1 MKQKA
6 KILFY
11 VRQNG
16 AVSILLGKRT
26 YGKEVFWWLP
36 GGSVEEGEKPFEAVV
51 RELYEELVP
60 GPSIRSVVQ
69 GMLDTSAEAPFV
81 DCQTPNARYR
91 VFLVEVDVAARDE
104 PTRILDEFD
113 EVRWFDFSDL
123 PSNMSREYAWLEP
136 RLSAAL

>member
-51 RELYEELVP
+51 RELYEELAP
-60 GPSIRSVVQ
+60 GPTIRSVVRE
-69 GMLDTSAEAPFV
+69 MLDTSADTPFV
-81 DCQTPNARYR
+81 DCQTPNARYQ
-91 VFLVEVDVAARDE
+91 VFLVEVDAKARDE
-104 PTRILDEFD
+104 SVRILDEFD
-113 EVRWFDFSDL
+113 EVRWFDFRAL

-136 RLSAAL
+136 GLSAAL